1 MPKKLYL
8 TEAEK
13 RERQLIAMRKY
24 RERLKEKY
32 GDDYWAKYQK
42 KRYYIKKYNIEE
54 KQIANKGLQV
64 VKKKT
69 LISWD

>member
-32 GDDYWAKYQK
+32 GDDYWANYQK
-42 KRYYIKKYNIEE
+42 KRYYIKKYNIQE
-54 KQIANKGLQV
+54 KQIAGLQV

-69 LISWD
+69 IISWD